1 MIAQGYEEPLIEV
14 VIKSTLRPNH
24 PGNSKKK
31 IVRNGD
37 KKWLAL
43 QV

>member
-1 MIAQGYEEPLIEV
+1 MIAQGYEVPLIEV
-14 VIKSTLRPNH
+14 VIKSTLSPNH
-24 PGNSKKK
+24 PGNSKD